1 MGLSDVY
8 SDLLQ
13 LLESFSGFA
22 FIGEASDESTEGK
35 EVLFFSHFLQQ
46 FFFIFRKLD
55 HTVDFFLFILP
66 FILCLDTFTQIE
78 KRPSGKSQN
87 ARI

>member
-1 MGLSDVY
+1 VGLSYVF

-13 LLESFSGFA
+13 LFESFSGFA
-22 FIGEASDESTEGK
+22 FVGKASDESTEGK

-46 FFFIFRKLD
+46 FFFTFGKLN

-87 ARI
+87 TGI